1 MSKEKRITIVFQ
13 RVWDGFH
20 QEMRFSVSVVI
31 SLSGRNTCELWSKM
45 SKMTL
50 SVLVTC
56 RTYSAPL
63 CKTSQSPF
71 WNEVRLVRWE
81 TWTVCS
87 MVSKSSCPILF
98 QGLQR
103 GNQNR
108 YLELDPVCHVVLSGH
123 LTQLLIWNEWKLF
136 ILVSSGEKIKWRS
149 FSVLLNE

>member
-1 MSKEKRITIVFQ
+1 MGRISSRNAF
-13 RVWDGFH
+13 
-20 QEMRFSVSVVI
+20 
-31 SLSGRNTCELWSKM
+31 SLSGLNTCELWSKM

-71 WNEVRLVRWE
+71 WNEVRLIRWE
-81 TWTVCS
+81 TSTVCS
-87 MVSKSSCPILF
+87 MVSKNSCPILF

-136 ILVSSGEKIKWRS
+136 ILVSSGEKIKSGGLSLSCWMNNLCEITVKAHVWLAAGPR
-149 FSVLLNE
+149 